1 MVLHNDTDPA
11 ELAIEAWIMYSV
23 GMALIV
29 LRMGAQIKRHG
40 WKGLKPDDYVMCLT
54 ACLYTALIVTLI
66 GSVSGVGGN
75 GFTADVVAT
84 WTDTEK
90 KEHIKNAI
98 LVQVAEQF
106 MLATLYSVKVC
117 MLLIYSR
124 LTMGLKERFA
134 VKLLAGYVAF
144 GFIGTEIAMFALCR
158 PYNQYWAVPPNDIDQ
173 CSFYRKYSLPQAVFN
188 TSSDALM
195 LAIPLPLLI
204 RARLPI
210 KQKIAM
216 VFIFGMGIFVIIAGI
231 MSKSFALL
239 PQNLDNIVYAFWY
252 LRESSVAVY
261 VANMPLLWPMI
272 RATVKFITREKDT
285 MISKDI
291 GNGTGYELKSRKMQ
305 SQRLPD
311 EETGPW
317 VENSSQ
323 EMIVHRAAIFK
334 DQTFEVQ
341 VTENK
346 NSTKSRVD
354 DETYD
359 GENVY
364 TVGVDSKS

>member
-1 MVLHNDTDPA
+1 MVLHNDTDPV
-11 ELAIEAWIMYSV
+11 ELAIESWIMYSV

-40 WKGLKPDDYVMCLT
+40 LKGLKPDDYVMCLT
-54 ACLYTALIVTLI
+54 AVLYTALIVTLI

-84 WTDTEK
+84 WTDEEK
-90 KEHIKNAI
+90 KEHINNAI

-106 MLATLYSVKVC
+106 MLSTVYSVKVC

-134 VKLLAGYVAF
+134 VKLLAGYVAL

-173 CSFYRKYSLPQAVFN
+173 CAFYRKYSLPQAVFN
-188 TSSDALM
+188 ISSDALM

-204 RARLPI
+204 RSRLPI

-216 VFIFGMGIFVIIAGI
+216 VFIFSMGLFVIIAGI

-252 LRESSVAVY
+252 LREASVAVY

-272 RATVKFITREKDT
+272 RAMVKFITREKDT
-285 MISKDI
+285 ILSKGT

-311 EETGPW
+311 QETGTW
-317 VENSSQ
+317 DGHSSQ
-323 EMIVHRAAIFK
+323 EMIVDRAVIFK

-346 NSTKSRVD
+346 SFAKSRVY
-354 DETYD
+354 DESYH

-364 TVGVDSKS
+364 KVGVDSKS

>member
-1 MVLHNDTDPA
+1 
-11 ELAIEAWIMYSV
+11 
-23 GMALIV
+23 
-29 LRMGAQIKRHG
+29 
-40 WKGLKPDDYVMCLT
+40 
-54 ACLYTALIVTLI
+54 
-66 GSVSGVGGN
+66 
-75 GFTADVVAT
+75 
-84 WTDTEK
+84 
-90 KEHIKNAI
+90 
-98 LVQVAEQF
+98 
-106 MLATLYSVKVC
+106 
-117 MLLIYSR
+117 
-124 LTMGLKERFA
+124 MGLKERFA

-216 VFIFGMGIFVIIAGI
+216 VFIFGMGIFVVCLHILFKPPLLPLGPPREQTPIHSLTPTQIIAGI